1 MSDFSQTD
9 TGSEYES
16 ALSEQDALEDHPTS
30 SNEDG
35 LEHQPS
41 SFEEDK
47 SDYVPYRPPKSNRP
61 LELHRGPVIFERHH
75 LRADTDIGVGTVVS
89 IGETLE
95 LRDGS
100 FLKITCFGNTKKS
113 QSQTFFGHLLRGIE
127 KFQEYLPVTYGDS
140 ELVLVCEAKQQDPKP
155 GGYLRSATSKEVLR
169 IRHLVLPVSESASDS
184 IPKFEDTGTRT
195 DSRPLFC
202 RWMLV
207 AELSNSHVTG
217 RKRNSRSTMRGSQGQ
232 PKAFIALSSQE
243 PLVGEIMAVD
253 FPHSQQHY
261 PDDALPKASSNDGLC
276 QLKKHGHSPGK
287 NLRKCKRRCK
297 DARGSKVLAPNTSG
311 NRITKAT
318 RCSGRRKS
326 SHDLETSLARMF
338 KTSSSSRTLSEQDM
352 IPQIYT
358 FADAFCGAGG
368 MSIGARDAG
377 LRIEWAFDMDA
388 DAVDTYSANQGSCVC
403 ARISAQDL
411 LALSPGNE
419 YESSKVDIL
428 HLSPPCEGFSMA
440 LRGSPRNGAEDNN
453 CMTYVRGIVEKV
465 KPRIVTFEE
474 VREVLFRRRDFFTA
488 MVHALTSMTYSV
500 RWRVLECADFGVP
513 QKRKRLFLIASW

>member
-1 MSDFSQTD
+1 MD

-16 ALSEQDALEDHPTS
+16 ALSEQDAVEDHPTS

-35 LEHQPS
+35 LEHQLS
-41 SFEEDK
+41 SSEEDE
-47 SDYVPYRPPKSNRP
+47 SDGVPHEPPELNRS
-61 LELHRGPVIFERHH
+61 LELHRGPVIFDQHH
-75 LRADTDIGVGTVVS
+75 LRTDSDIGVGTVVS

-100 FLKITCFGNTKKS
+100 FLKITCFGRTMKNRS
-113 QSQTFFGHLLRGIE
+113 LTFFGHFLRGIE
-127 KFQEYLPVTYGDS
+127 KFQEYLPVKYGGS
-140 ELVLVCEAKQQDPKP
+140 ELVLVCEAKKQDPKP

-169 IRHLVLPVSESASDS
+169 IRHLVLPISESASDA
-184 IPKFEDTGTRT
+184 IQQFEATGTRT
-195 DSRPLFC
+195 DSRLLIC
-202 RWMLV
+202 QWMLV
-207 AELSNSHVTG
+207 AELSNSHATG
-217 RKRNSRSTMRGSQGQ
+217 GKRSSRSTMRGSQGQ

-253 FPHSQQHY
+253 FPYSQHQL
-261 PDDALPKASSNDGLC
+261 DEALPKASSNDSLF
-276 QLKKHGHSPGK
+276 QPKMHGYAPGK
-287 NLRKCKRRCK
+287 NVRKGKGRCK
-297 DARGSKVLAPNTSG
+297 DARGSQVLAPDTRG
-311 NRITKAT
+311 NRIAKAT

-338 KTSSSSRTLSEQDM
+338 KTSAASRTLSEQDM

-388 DAVDTYSANQGSCVC
+388 DAVVTYSANHGSGVC
-403 ARISAQDL
+403 ARISARDL
-411 LALSPGNE
+411 LALSPGNKH
-419 YESSKVDIL
+419 ESSKVEIL

-440 LRGSPRNGAEDNN
+440 ARGRPRNGAEDNK

-474 VREVLFRRRDFFTA
+474 VREVLFKHRDFFTA

-513 QKRKRLFLIASW
+513 QKRKRLFLIASR